1 MRQLVTPY
9 STHPHNTFTPAN
21 EQTPSSTKPAVPQNE
36 TNTAAKGTGVTN
48 IFDYYQQ
55 RPYASSWMHGSEI
68 FYS

>member
-9 STHPHNTFTPAN
+9 STHPHNTFSPAN
-21 EQTPSSTKPAVPQNE
+21 DEVLASTKPAVPQNAR
-36 TNTAAKGTGVTN
+36 NTTPKGTGVTN
-48 IFDYYQQ
+48 VFNYYEQ